1 MKMGS
6 FSICLFLNFCHR
18 YFNFQ
23 YINISPQFIPKYFLC
38 FSATVNGIVFP
49 ISFSDNSLLVYR
61 NATDFCMLTFVSC
74 KFTDFIDYNYF
85 QWNLGVF
92 YIQDHIV
99 YKQGWFYFFVSNL
112 DAFSFLSNYSG
123 WNFQYHVK

>member
-1 MKMGS
+1 M
-6 FSICLFLNFCHR
+6 SIAFDGMNILTILSLPNDENGKLFHLFLNLCHQ

-38 FSATVNGIVFP
+38 FGATVNGIVFL

-74 KFTDFIDYNYF
+74 KFTEFIYYNYS

-99 YKQGWFYFFVSNL
+99 YKQG
-112 DAFSFLSNYSG
+112 
-123 WNFQYHVK
+123 